1 MSQTDGDM
9 SLIEKLTP
17 EQEAL
22 IRVYR
27 EKWRSIALSIEPIDH
42 QKATEA
48 VKAAYKLIGK
58 QEPEIV
64 FFDSPYAFLNSFPPQ
79 LDGVLGDS
87 YEESVINYILDN
99 EIAIAFSGSL
109 YSQLE
114 TQVEINVRIQ
124 LEREFELC
132 LLSEQRCER
141 LNSQMWDEM
150 YDKLIDQLGDE
161 WNGMMSPSDT
171 PMESYLP
178 YEAYKQLDQILGIIV
193 DFTSHPEILAADYGF
208 FFDFCISVLNCAH
221 DARRWDVFQA
231 LTQSCGWLIPLEQTC
246 IVCDRLLSFSYDS
259 NYRLHAEEK
268 PAIQFA
274 DGYSLY
280 AHHGV
285 TIPEKY
291 GLLATREW
299 QASWLLEEENA
310 EVRRVLIQGIGY
322 ARVCQELQAEELDF
336 WAEYTLL
343 KIDIDVDGA
352 IEQEEPIYLLKMTCP
367 STRAI
372 HVLRVPPNI
381 QSAREAIR
389 WVNWGIEPEKFLM
402 QT

>member
-1 MSQTDGDM
+1 M

-22 IRVYR
+22 IPVYR
-27 EKWRSIALSIEPIDH
+27 EKWRSIALSTEPIDRK
-42 QKATEA
+42 KAAEA

-58 QEPEIV
+58 QEPEII
-64 FFDSPYAFLNSFPPQ
+64 FFDSPYAFLNYFPPQ
-79 LDGVLGDS
+79 LEGVLGDS
-87 YEESVINYILDN
+87 YEESVIDYILDS
-99 EIAIAFSGSL
+99 EIASAFYSPL

-114 TQVEINVRIQ
+114 SQVEINVRIQ
-124 LEREFELC
+124 LERQLEIS
-132 LLSEQRCER
+132 LLNEQRYER
-141 LNSQMWDEM
+141 LNSQMWEEM
-150 YDKLIDQLGDE
+150 YDKLIDQLGEEWDE
-161 WNGMMSPSDT
+161 MMSPSDT
-171 PMESYLP
+171 PMESHP
-178 YEAYKQLDQILGIIV
+178 AYEAYQQLDQKLGIIV
-193 DFTSHPEILAADYGF
+193 DFTSHSELLAADYGF

-231 LTQSCGWLIPLEQTC
+231 LTQSCGWFIPLEQTC
-246 IVCDRLLSFSYDS
+246 IVCDRPISFSYDS
-259 NYRLHAEEK
+259 DYRLHAEEK

-285 TIPEKY
+285 TIPERY
-291 GLLATREW
+291 GLLHPREW
-299 QASWLLEEENA
+299 QAQWILEEENA

-322 ARVCQELQAEELDF
+322 ARVCQDLQAEELDS

-343 KIDIDVDGA
+343 KIDLDIDDDE
-352 IEQEEPIYLLKMTCP
+352 EQEEPIYLLKMTCP
-367 STRAI
+367 STGAI
-372 HVLRVPPNI
+372 HALRVPPDI

-389 WVNWGIEPEKFLM
+389 WVNWGIAPEEFLI

>member
-1 MSQTDGDM
+1 M

-17 EQEAL
+17 EQEDL
-22 IRVYR
+22 IPVIR
-27 EKWRSIALSIEPIDH
+27 EKWRQIALSTEPIDR
-42 QKATEA
+42 QKASEA
-48 VKAAYKLIGK
+48 IKFAYQLIGK
-58 QEPEIV
+58 QEPKIL

-79 LDGVLGDS
+79 LEGVLGDS
-87 YEESVINYILDN
+87 YEEFVIDYILDS
-99 EIAIAFSGSL
+99 EIASAFSGLL
-109 YSQLE
+109 YTQLE

-124 LEREFELC
+124 LDRELELC
-132 LLSEQRCER
+132 LLIEQRYER

-150 YDKLIDQLGDE
+150 YENLIEQLGVE
-161 WNGMMSPSDT
+161 KWNEMTFSSDNS
-171 PMESYLP
+171 MEDDP
-178 YEAYKQLDQILGIIV
+178 AYELYQKLDQKLGIIV
-193 DFTSHPEILAADYGF
+193 DFTSHPELLAADYGF

-231 LTQSCGWLIPLEQTC
+231 LTQSCGWFIPLEQTC
-246 IVCDRLLSFSYDS
+246 IVCDRPISFSYDS
-259 NYRLHAEEK
+259 DYRLHAEEK

-291 GLLATREW
+291 GLLHPREW
-299 QASWLLEEENA
+299 QAQWILEEESA
-310 EVRRVLIQGIGY
+310 EVRRVLIQEIGY
-322 ARVCQELQAEELDF
+322 ARVCQELQAQQLDS

-343 KIDIDVDGA
+343 RIDIDIDGA

-367 STRAI
+367 STAAI
-372 HVLRVPPNI
+372 HALRVPPDI
-381 QSAREAIR
+381 QSAREAIG
-389 WVNWGIEPEKFLM
+389 WVNWGIAPEEFQE